1 MTHTVNQAPSLLRHV
16 QCKSSSIP
24 DVVEVVWGANPRL
37 LWWTRGVPDCNRAV
51 VRRPG
56 RRCPRIVRW
65 MSGMVPLV
73 RSPRR
78 RRGNQILR
86 SVGKQIRRQQRP
98 LGPRAWP
105 HQRVD
110 LQLQATSHACCG
122 GLWHSDHDEQTI
134 IISLWQRERKDGRPR
149 GDPSSESPLLTRRA
163 MEMDHDGVRL
173 PQPGESEMEID
184 RLSLSASSHGPRPQG
199 DPTVRNKQKGPYMYA
214 LRQLSVSDVTH
225 WNWRLQHPGPV
236 RTCGVTHG
244 QPHSCVTCPPQ
255 RPWTDRRQQ
264 AHGHW
269 PSKQGWSRQQGRTGG
284 LLAAAC
290 HPRCLPYV
298 TCAACRVSVSRDC
311 PGCGR
316 CQRLYEEHIT
326 PPYSSTNHYSF
337 RSSEKKN
344 RDEKLVEGN

>member
-1 MTHTVNQAPSLLRHV
+1 
-16 QCKSSSIP
+16 
-24 DVVEVVWGANPRL
+24 
-37 LWWTRGVPDCNRAV
+37 
-51 VRRPG
+51 
-56 RRCPRIVRW
+56 

-73 RSPRR
+73 RSPRRR

-214 LRQLSVSDVTH
+214 LRQLSVSDVTQAAAP
-225 WNWRLQHPGPV
+225 WPGPPRVASRTAGPTPALRARRNV
-236 RTCGVTHG
+236 R
-244 QPHSCVTCPPQ
+244 
-255 RPWTDRRQQ
+255 
-264 AHGHW
+264 
-269 PSKQGWSRQQGRTGG
+269 GRTGG
-284 LLAAAC
+284 SRHMDTNSAYQPLLF
-290 HPRCLPYV
+290 
-298 TCAACRVSVSRDC
+298 S
-311 PGCGR
+311 
-316 CQRLYEEHIT
+316 
-326 PPYSSTNHYSF
+326 
-337 RSSEKKN
+337 
-344 RDEKLVEGN
+344 